1 MIFGA
6 GSSPLCQPKSRA
18 ENGSD
23 AVRPRQFDHRNDV
36 AENVRQRDI
45 AVILG
50 NVVRTSAVHHD
61 LRMQVDDIGP
71 EAHEHLRSRLAADAA
86 AHITVRRKEPG
97 VFADPALGD
106 RIAHENRFRRGRLFP
121 VRLFEPAKTG
131 PVILG
136 MRIGADRN
144 AGKYGNDSQ

>member
-1 MIFGA
+1 
-6 GSSPLCQPKSRA
+6 
-18 ENGSD
+18 
-23 AVRPRQFDHRNDV
+23 
-36 AENVRQRDI
+36 
-45 AVILG
+45 
-50 NVVRTSAVHHD
+50 
-61 LRMQVDDIGP
+61 MQVDDIGP
-71 EAHEHLRSRLAADAA
+71 EAHEHLRSRLATDAA